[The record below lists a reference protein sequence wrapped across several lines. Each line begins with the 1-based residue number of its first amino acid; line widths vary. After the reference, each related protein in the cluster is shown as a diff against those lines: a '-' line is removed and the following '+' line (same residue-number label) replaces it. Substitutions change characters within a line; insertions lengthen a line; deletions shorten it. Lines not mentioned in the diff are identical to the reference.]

1 MSKNVSYRL
10 DRTAFS
16 TQTLDEAN
24 NHYGFWK
31 NKPLKERLNAA
42 FYLISQTYNVGI
54 ETRLDKTVFTKRKH
68 G

>member
-1 MSKNVSYRL
+1 MNKRDEYRL

-16 TQTLDEAN
+16 AQTLNEAN

-31 NKPLKERLNAA
+31 NKSQEERLNAA
-42 FYLISQTYNVGI
+42 FYLISKAYNV
-54 ETRLDKTVFTKRKH
+54 TAATKLNKMVFSKRKH